1 MSPVTSAAPSWMN
14 MSIWLRTPN
23 SGQVD
28 ARLDGEADTRD
39 DRPLIPGLQVV
50 DVHAVAVDL
59 IPDGVAGAVQEVRP
73 VAALFDVAS
82 RDVVDVGSANRPSF
96 GDRMRDEVDGR
107 VAGTLDGL
115 PDLTNPVGHR
125 PATVA
130 HPRRVVVDGA
140 RVARDLGPEV
150 DEDEALPD
158 LPVVRS
164 CRGLEVRV
172 GDMVVYGDD
181 AGMIG
186 REAVLLE
193 APGDERLD
201 LRLGYYPALG
211 EALVDQGEAGILRG
225 QAAEGRP
232 VMEGFLVLRP
242 ASFEV
247 LHEIGGADDVGTCGL
262 HGTRRRQA

>member
-73 VAALFDVAS
+73 VAALLDIAP
-82 RDVVDVGSANRPSF
+82 RNVVDIRPSDRPSF
-96 GDRMRDEVDGR
+96 GDRMRDEIDSR
-107 VAGTLDGL
+107 VAGPFDGL
-115 PDLTNPVGHR
+115 PDLAHLVGHGA
-125 PATVA
+125 PAVA
-130 HPRRVVVDGA
+130 HPGRVVVHGA
-140 RVARDLGPEV
+140 RVVRDLGPEIDQ
-150 DEDEALPD
+150 DEVPLPD
-158 LPVVRS
+158 LAVVRS

-172 GDMVVYGDD
+172 GGMVVHGDD

-186 REAVLLE
+186 REAVLLKT
-193 APGDERLD
+193 PPDERLD
-201 LRLGYYPALG
+201 LRLGDHPAL
-211 EALVDQGEAGILRG
+211 
-225 QAAEGRP
+225 
-232 VMEGFLVLRP
+232 
-242 ASFEV
+242 
-247 LHEIGGADDVGTCGL
+247 
-262 HGTRRRQA
+262 